1 MQFDC
6 TSLVFLLFVIELCH
20 ALLKRTIEDKLHIP
34 DFRKMV

>member
-20 ALLKRTIEDKLHIP
+20 ALLECTVEYKLYIKALSS
-34 DFRKMV
+34 F